1 MKKPFLII
9 CLFAVLTVL
18 AAKLEN
24 LDSFSLAK
32 KILRNRD
39 LPSPLLNFGKRG
51 QIFKEMGLRYISPLD
66 DIEREKRGWPR
77 VTLDLTK
84 MNVKDEWSNTADVPA
99 ENLPSTKIITSD
111 ILAKGT
117 PLVSMYIDEN
127 DLYNERTGIY
137 ANPLERGRN
146 WERPCFLSYFNNGSL
161 LFGSGAG
168 VRIHG
173 GTSRKHDVKNFRFY
187 FRPAYGADRF
197 GSTLLFDGRGDPL
210 EHIIIKKAD
219 GVHGFSNSIS
229 YDISR
234 KVGCI
239 APYTKPVRF
248 YLNGKP
254 HGSGNAEI
262 IEHLS
267 REYLTAHLGHKDFIY
282 YKEKGIKKVPSE
294 YKELQEWARRSPD
307 VNFKNV
313 CKKIDIENFT
323 SFWVFNIFMGN
334 TDPYQGIAL
343 YNRHD
348 PDAKWF
354 WLTWD
359 VDHCLVNVYEKDKQY
374 IWQKERP
381 VNLIA
386 GDIEKKTDPRYS
398 IFRRL
403 MLGDDEY
410 RAFFKKRFTEAV
422 NYKLT
427 RDFLFS
433 VVDYYTGLAASFN
446 MNLPDSKNI
455 LHDFMINR
463 PLYAM
468 QLMDKYFG
476 LGQVY
481 QVEFRIPKGHYL
493 EIDGFIVNTSFTAYY
508 FSGYGIKVKTPSESV
523 KFWIAGGTKKSGTVL
538 DYVVTGSTVIEP
550 VF

>member
-1 MKKPFLII
+1 MKKTLLII
-9 CLFAVLTVL
+9 SVFSVLIIL
-18 AAKLEN
+18 GALLEN
-24 LDSFSLAK
+24 LDSFTNAK
-32 KILRNRD
+32 NILRNRD

-51 QIFKEMGLRYISPLD
+51 QIFREMGLKYIVPLD
-66 DIEREKRGWPR
+66 DLEREKRGWPR

-84 MNVKDEWSNTADVPA
+84 MNTKNEWSITGDVPA

-111 ILAKGT
+111 IPAKGI

-137 ANPLERGRN
+137 VNPLERGRN
-146 WERPCFLSYFNNGSL
+146 WERPCFISYFDNGSL

-282 YKEKGIKKVPSE
+282 YKEKGRKKVPSE
-294 YKELQEWARRSPD
+294 YKDLQDWAKYSNE
-307 VNFKNV
+307 VNFKNAS
-313 CKKIDIENFT
+313 KKIDIENFT
-323 SFWVFNIFMGN
+323 AFWVFNIFMGN

-343 YNRHD
+343 FNRRD
-348 PDAKWF
+348 PEAKWF

-359 VDHCLVNVYEKDKQY
+359 VDHCLVNVYEKEKQY
-374 IWQKERP
+374 VWQKERP

-403 MLGDDEY
+403 MLGDEEY
-410 RAFFKKRFTEAV
+410 RTFFKKRFTEAV
-422 NYKLT
+422 NYKLDS
-427 RDFLFS
+427 DFLFS
-433 VVDYYTGLAASFN
+433 VVDYYSAISDSFG
-446 MNLPDSKNI
+446 MELGDSKNV
-455 LHDFMINR
+455 LRDFMTNR

-468 QLMDKYFG
+468 ELMDRYFG
-476 LGQVY
+476 LGKVCR
-481 QVEFRIPKGHYL
+481 VEFRIPKGRFL
-493 EIDGFIVNTSFTAYY
+493 EIDGFTVSRSFTGLYY
-508 FSGYGIKVKTPSESV
+508 YGYRINLKTPSDAV
-523 KFWIAGGTKKSGTVL
+523 KFWTVNGVKKNGPGL
-538 DYVVTGSTVIEP
+538 QHEITGSSVIEP